1 MILQALHDYYERKNA
16 DPESGLAQPGFE
28 WKEIPFVIEID
39 TQGKPVQIEDT
50 REGEGKKK
58 RARAFLV
65 PQGVKRAVRYCG
77 KSALGQRSLRLG
89 GGYEGEAQAC

>member
-65 PQGVKRAVRYCG
+65 PQGVKKTVRCG
-77 KSALGQRSLRLG
+77 R
-89 GGYEGEAQAC
+89 